1 MFRRRTQIQD
11 ETTVEPANGGAEDG
25 AVSARW
31 RTSRGTVRSELAADV
46 IGSFPGF
53 ADYAGLIVDA
63 TVVLTDRYLLVDEG
77 EPHGFGV
84 AVTQLDRA
92 GVDDSEVRVGFRQ
105 DGERRSFLLR
115 VRRSRRS
122 PRPRAAAVAMLTAL
136 RAAGVAGEF
145 SPQGAGQSLSLS
157 WEDAS
162 AVEHER
168 VRWTRRVTA
177 PIAVGQECTPSD
189 AWASLESLLW
199 TGPRSRGVNRLALG
213 AVVSVARSEIAG
225 SEPVPAIYLTIDDE
239 IGGLIDLPFI
249 FNLGDSGEANE
260 RDRTEFQNRIR
271 GDHLPQSS
279 LPARLQPWLSGDDDA
294 IAAEPAAS
302 PAPGTD
308 EAEPGVDTTADVSTE
323 SGDDDATAR
332 GPALAEAAPA
342 TPEEGQVFASWPTTE
357 GGRGPLSTGARPL
370 SGDRPGGI
378 NARRWR
384 HTRGVDGAAVP
395 DVAEEMPVAEP
406 SVAHE
411 GRDVV
416 LAEWAGAEPAK
427 AYAAWP
433 AVDIAI
439 DEQPAEPAPP
449 PAPVAIPAYER
460 AATATIDAV
469 LFVISRRLEGHSA
482 PPLTTVPPSS
492 VDQAA
497 ALSELVELT
506 AAGVMTPEEAR
517 NQKARLLAVGEGSV
531 RLRTLLELS
540 GAGHLSLAELVK
552 KRDAILR
559 GINYPAP
566 EA

>member
-1 MFRRRTQIQD
+1 MFRRRTQLQD
-11 ETTVEPANGGAEDG
+11 EITVEPADGGAPADV
-25 AVSARW
+25 ASARW
-31 RTSRGTVRSELAADV
+31 LTSRGTVRAELAADV

-77 EPHGFGV
+77 EPHGFGI
-84 AVTQLDRA
+84 AVTQIERA
-92 GVDDSEVRVGFRQ
+92 LADDAEIRVGFRQ
-105 DGERRSFLLR
+105 DSERRSFLLR

-122 PRPRAAAVAMLTAL
+122 PRPRAAAAGMLTAL
-136 RAAGVAGEF
+136 RAARVVGEF
-145 SPQGAGQSLSLS
+145 SPQGAGQSLALS

-162 AVEHER
+162 SVEHER

-177 PIAVGQECTPSD
+177 PIVVGQECTPSD
-189 AWASLESLLW
+189 VWVSMESLLW
-199 TGPRSRGVNRLALG
+199 TSPRSRGVNRLALG
-213 AVVSVARSEIAG
+213 AVVSIARAEIAG

-249 FNLGDSGEANE
+249 FNLGDSAEAND
-260 RDRTEFQNRIR
+260 RDRTEFQIRIR
-271 GDHLPQSS
+271 GNNLPQSS
-279 LPARLQPWLSGDDDA
+279 LPAPLQPWLSGDDDT
-294 IAAEPAAS
+294 IATEPAAS
-302 PAPGTD
+302 SALGMVEADPRAEATD
-308 EAEPGVDTTADVSTE
+308 DVSTE
-323 SGDDDATAR
+323 VGDDDATAPE
-332 GPALAEAAPA
+332 PALAEAASS
-342 TPEEGQVFASWPTTE
+342 TPEEEQVFSSWPTSE

-384 HTRGVDGAAVP
+384 HTRGVDGATVP
-395 DVAEEMPVAEP
+395 DVAEPAPVVVP
-406 SVAHE
+406 TVAHE
-411 GRDVV
+411 ERDVV

-433 AVDIAI
+433 AVDVAI
-439 DEQPAEPAPP
+439 DEQPAEPAPLP
-449 PAPVAIPAYER
+449 VPVAIPAYER
-460 AATATIDAV
+460 SATVTIDAV

-517 NQKARLLAVGEGSV
+517 DQKARLIAVGEASV